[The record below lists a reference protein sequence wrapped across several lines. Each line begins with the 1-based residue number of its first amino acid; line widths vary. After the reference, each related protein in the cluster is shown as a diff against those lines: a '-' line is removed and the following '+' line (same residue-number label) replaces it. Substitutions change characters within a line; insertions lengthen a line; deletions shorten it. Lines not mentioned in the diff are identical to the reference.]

1 MRYWNYDTDGP
12 AATPTYS
19 VSRGLKKQISEE
31 LGDTLVDLARLADF
45 LESEKKMGE
54 LDDPVFE
61 EWFTT
66 VVNQVKTMSG
76 LVEDIHRMLQTSEA
90 GEDNPLKNVRI
101 LPPRFS
107 MSPSGIV

>member
-1 MRYWNYDTDGP
+1 MT
-12 AATPTYS
+12 
-19 VSRGLKKQISEE
+19 VSRELKKEVSEE
-31 LGDTLVDLARLADF
+31 IGDLLVDVARLADF
-45 LESEKKMGE
+45 LETEKKRGE
-54 LDDPVFE
+54 HDDPVFE